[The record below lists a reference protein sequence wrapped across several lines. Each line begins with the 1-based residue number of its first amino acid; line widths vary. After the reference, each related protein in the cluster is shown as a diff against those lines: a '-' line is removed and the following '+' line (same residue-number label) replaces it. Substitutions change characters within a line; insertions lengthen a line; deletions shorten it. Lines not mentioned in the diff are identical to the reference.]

1 WKGFCCRGPSL
12 TRMETRGYNEP
23 VRGSRRSGGMAD
35 AGDLKSL
42 GQTPCGF
49 ESRLRHHSLHSRSA
63 VFQTRWHRPEAC
75 PLAAAP
81 LRPKS
86 WRESYTEHKEIV
98 APPHCNHHGTVF
110 GGHIM
115 ALIDKVAGVVAMEHC
130 GSPSVVTAS
139 MDRVN
144 FFRPVKQ
151 GQMLHLQARATYT
164 GRSSMDIYVKV
175 FGKDLSHP
183 RGEPWLTC
191 EAYTTFVLVDR
202 DGRPVRA
209 VPHLL
214 LETEEDHRLYQEAL
228 ARREARLAQRK

>member
-1 WKGFCCRGPSL
+1 
-12 TRMETRGYNEP
+12 
-23 VRGSRRSGGMAD
+23 
-35 AGDLKSL
+35 
-42 GQTPCGF
+42 
-49 ESRLRHHSLHSRSA
+49 
-63 VFQTRWHRPEAC
+63 
-75 PLAAAP
+75 LAAAP

-209 VPHLL
+209 VPPLL